1 MNKIFKFIT
10 ILFLTVVSAIPVNA
24 KMNLFPEARYI
35 PALDFYDESG
45 KKYQLYDFNAD
56 LLIAV
61 LWSRHCGPCI
71 KDMQPLAKFAKR
83 VENKGIKVILIS
95 PAEEWKNVA
104 ERQRF
109 WEKIGADKLPQYF
122 DQKSDFMKRMG
133 IFATPTAILVTKN
146 HLEAGQ
152 ITGSVKWDKPEVE
165 EYLLKLKDKLLQKLN
180 QSKTANQQN

>member
-71 KDMQPLAKFAKR
+71 KDMLLVQCLHVGFCPNF
-83 VENKGIKVILIS
+83 VNGGIIL
-95 PAEEWKNVA
+95 
-104 ERQRF
+104 
-109 WEKIGADKLPQYF
+109 
-122 DQKSDFMKRMG
+122 
-133 IFATPTAILVTKN
+133 
-146 HLEAGQ
+146 
-152 ITGSVKWDKPEVE
+152 
-165 EYLLKLKDKLLQKLN
+165 
-180 QSKTANQQN
+180 